1 MQITDD
7 QDKCQRMVYFLKHL
21 LIISKATLT
30 SSGSPGSFE
39 SMTPSGDIANISSAE
54 VS

>member
-1 MQITDD
+1 MPKNGIFPKTP
-7 QDKCQRMVYFLKHL
+7 

-30 SSGSPGSFE
+30 SSGSPGPFE